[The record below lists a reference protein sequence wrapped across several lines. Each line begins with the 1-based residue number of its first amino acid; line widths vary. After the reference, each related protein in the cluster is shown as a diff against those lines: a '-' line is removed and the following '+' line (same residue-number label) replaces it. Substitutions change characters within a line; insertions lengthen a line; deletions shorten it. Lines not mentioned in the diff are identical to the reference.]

1 MNNKGKGF
9 LKGLNIL
16 FSTLGV
22 FFVAGLIFILAVNPI
37 GLGTLVS
44 VVGLINT
51 QSLYDID
58 SQQMLEGASAG
69 IVEALDDP
77 YSTYLDKQ
85 TWQELKIRLE
95 AKFGGIGVY
104 VFQDNEG
111 LIKVYSPI
119 KGTPAY
125 EAGVQ
130 HGDIVTRINGESTM
144 NMTQDDAVT
153 LMRGD
158 PGTQLELTIYREAD
172 NKEYVFKIVREIINV
187 PSVEDE
193 VLDADQGIGYIR
205 LSQFHTQSTVE
216 MMESVDRMVNE
227 SNIKGLILD
236 LRNNGGGEFEAAIDI
251 ASIFLDEGA
260 EVVSSADARGNSKV
274 YKASAGK
281 TDVPLVVL
289 VNQDSA
295 SASEILAAALQDNE
309 RALLVGATTYGK
321 GLVQTVFPLR
331 DGGALKLT
339 TQKYF
344 TPNGTDIN
352 EIGIVPDFSIA
363 DDIEN
368 SEDVQL
374 DKALEVLKQQM

>member
-1 MNNKGKGF
+1 MNNKGKGL
-9 LKGLNIL
+9 LKGLNVI

-22 FFVAGLIFILAVNPI
+22 LFIAGLIIILAVNPI
-37 GLGTLVS
+37 GLGTLFS
-44 VVGLINT
+44 VVGLVNT
-51 QSLYDID
+51 QSLYDIN
-58 SQQMLEGASAG
+58 SRQMFEGAAAG
-69 IVEALDDP
+69 IVDALDDP
-77 YSTYLDKQ
+77 YSTYLDQQ
-85 TWQELKIRLE
+85 TWQELKIRLS

-111 LIKVYSPI
+111 QIKIYSPI

-158 PGTQLELTIYREAD
+158 PGTQLELTIYRESD
-172 NKEYVFKIVREIINV
+172 NKEYVFKIIREIINV

-193 VLDADQGIGYIR
+193 ILDADNGISYIR
-205 LSQFHTQSTVE
+205 LSQFHTQSAQE
-216 MMESVDRMVNE
+216 MLESIDRLVNQE
-227 SNIKGLILD
+227 VMKGLILD
-236 LRNNGGGEFEAAIDI
+236 LRNNGGGEFDAAIDI
-251 ASIFLDEGA
+251 ASIFLNEGDV
-260 EVVSSADARGNSKV
+260 VVSSADARGNQKV
-274 YKASAGK
+274 YKASSGK

-295 SASEILAAALQDNE
+295 SASEILAAALQDNH

-339 TQKYF
+339 TQRYF
-344 TPNGTDIN
+344 TPSGTDIN
-352 EIGIVPDFSIA
+352 EIGIIPDYIVA
-363 DDIEN
+363 DDIES
-368 SEDVQL
+368 SEDLQL
-374 DKALEVLKQQM
+374 KRAIEVLKQQM

>member
-1 MNNKGKGF
+1 LNNKGKGF